1 MSLIDDSVYCCLDA
15 IIINMGN
22 VLVSSLCMCLVTSV
36 GWAQDEAA
44 VDKFRTPGRIVLE
57 SGNQLL
63 SAGSQALRAG
73 AYDEGIRLTHLGLE
87 QSGISAYQRT
97 AALSNLC
104 GAYAAKKA
112 PDAAIEY
119 CSQSLEIDN
128 NNWRAFSNRAY
139 AHWLKGMHT
148 EAASDL
154 EAAAAIN
161 PSAGEIEQIRGLINQ
176 STLQPRVNVE
186 DRQ

>member
-1 MSLIDDSVYCCLDA
+1 
-15 IIINMGN
+15 MGH

-36 GWAQDEAA
+36 SWAQDQPAGDE
-44 VDKFRTPGRIVLE
+44 FRTHGRLVFE
-57 SGNQLL
+57 GGNERL
-63 SAGSQALRAG
+63 SAGSKALRAG

-87 QSGISAYQRT
+87 QPGNSAYQRT
-97 AALSNLC
+97 SALSNLC
-104 GAYAAKKA
+104 GAYAAKKE
-112 PDAAIEY
+112 PDSAIEY

-128 NNWRAFSNRAY
+128 KNWRAFSNRAY
-139 AHWLKGMHT
+139 AHWLKEMHT

-161 PSAGEIEQIRGLINQ
+161 PLASEIEQIRGMINQ